1 VQKTIIAF
9 MVNES
14 KRIAQSKFVKLVV
27 EDPMV
32 KANRENFKKVI
43 EALKIAQGLLNLS
56 IKILRYNI

>member
-1 VQKTIIAF
+1 